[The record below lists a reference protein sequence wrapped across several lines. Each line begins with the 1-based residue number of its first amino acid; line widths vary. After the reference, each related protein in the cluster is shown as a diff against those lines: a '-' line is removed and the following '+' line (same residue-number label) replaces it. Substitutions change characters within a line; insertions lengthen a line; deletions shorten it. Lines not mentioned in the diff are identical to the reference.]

1 MPIVFI
7 DGSWLHH
14 SLLLNRIN
22 RTNHNI
28 LSYSPL
34 KQKFGTSWARTL
46 KIDWLR
52 LPLIIANQL
61 SRQLTAQ
68 YSVRR
73 QVEIVRT
80 SVFTSWSREG
90 DSRESL
96 IEEFHRA
103 NFDVHV

>member
-1 MPIVFI
+1 M
-7 DGSWLHH
+7 HH
-14 SLLLNRIN
+14 SLILNRVN

-34 KQKFGTSWARTL
+34 KQRFGSAWARTL

-80 SVFTSWSREG
+80 SVFTSLSRG
-90 DSRESL
+90 ANAREPL
-96 IEEFHRA
+96 VEEFHRA
-103 NFDVHV
+103 NFDVHM